1 MFRIPSKLNK
11 LKEPAVKYSLGKILL
26 IKLEKDMSK
35 PNKSLPSSRITC
47 EILEHSEI
55 KPEHRNSLQFKARA
69 QRTVVK
75 HPEYGEQ
82 LKISTFEKVIYERKY
97 EME

>member
-1 MFRIPSKLNK
+1 
-11 LKEPAVKYSLGKILL
+11 
-26 IKLEKDMSK
+26 MSK

-69 QRTVVK
+69 QRTNLNK
-75 HPEYGEQ
+75 N
-82 LKISTFEKVIYERKY
+82 
-97 EME
+97 

>member
-1 MFRIPSKLNK
+1 MVKVFRIPSKLNK

-69 QRTVVK
+69 QRTNLNK
-75 HPEYGEQ
+75 NWSG
-82 LKISTFEKVIYERKY
+82 LSTFEKVIYERKY